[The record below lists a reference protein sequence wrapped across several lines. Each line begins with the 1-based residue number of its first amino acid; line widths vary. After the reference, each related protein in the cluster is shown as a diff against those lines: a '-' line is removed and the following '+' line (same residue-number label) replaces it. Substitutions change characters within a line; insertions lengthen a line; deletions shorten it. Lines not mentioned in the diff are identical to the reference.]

1 MRFRSLLIFLL
12 LIIFS
17 GLILSGCTLG
27 KEAKA
32 GLQIITGNQK
42 ASVFIDGSYLEK
54 SPLIQKDL
62 KPGEYLIRIEPDDA
76 DLVAY
81 ETPVTL
87 RSGLLTVLTW
97 EPGQTSEVSG
107 GVLYEME
114 KITTRDKS
122 EVTFITIPDGV
133 IIAID
138 GGDKQIAPLTLTNV
152 EPGQH
157 EFEASLPSYE
167 IQKHTINVVKGYR
180 MIVTIKLAKNDIL
193 PSPEPSPY
201 ISPINNNLPNDQ
213 TGDATQSG
221 QLIKISSTNYFQN
234 GQEVLRVR
242 SQAGGG
248 GKELGFAKVGQSY
261 EYLGETTNGWY
272 KIKFEEGE
280 GWVSGEYSILQ

>member
-1 MRFRSLLIFLL
+1 MLVL
-12 LIIFS
+12 FS
-17 GLILSGCTLG
+17 GLFLSGCTLR

-32 GLQIITGNQK
+32 GLQIITGSEP

-62 KPGEYLIRIEPDDA
+62 KPGEYLIRIQPDNSQLA
-76 DLVAY
+76 AY

-114 KITTRDKS
+114 KIGSKEKS
-122 EVTFITIPDGV
+122 EVTFISIPDGV

-138 GGDKQIAPLTLTNV
+138 SGEKQIAPLTLTDV

-157 EFEASLPSYE
+157 EFEATLPSYE
-167 IQKHTINVVKGYR
+167 VQKHTINVVKGYR
-180 MIVTIKLAKNDIL
+180 MMVTIKLAKNDIL
-193 PSPEPSPY
+193 PSPKPLPSPTTG
-201 ISPINNNLPNDQ
+201 STEASSSGDQ
-213 TGDATQSG
+213 SSEASQSG
-221 QLIKISSTNYFQN
+221 QSIRISTTNFFFN

-242 SQAGGG
+242 SRASGESG
-248 GKELGFAKVGQSY
+248 ELGYAKVGQTY
-261 EYLGETTNGWY
+261 DYLGETKDGWY
-272 KIKFEEGE
+272 KIKFNDTE
-280 GWVSGEYSILQ
+280 GWVSGNYSALQ

>member
-1 MRFRSLLIFLL
+1 LT
-12 LIIFS
+12 
-17 GLILSGCTLG
+17 LSGCTFG
-27 KEAKA
+27 KQAQA
-32 GLQIITGNQK
+32 GLQIITGSQTT
-42 ASVFIDGSYLEK
+42 SVFIDGSYLEK

-62 KPGEYLIRIEPDDA
+62 KPGEYLIRIQPDDSN
-76 DLVAY
+76 LVAY

-87 RSGLLTVLTW
+87 RPGLLTVLTW

-114 KITTRDKS
+114 RISTKDKS

-157 EFEASLPSYE
+157 EFEATLPSYE
-167 IQKHTINVVKGYR
+167 VQKHTINVVKGYR
-180 MIVTIKLAKNDIL
+180 MMVTIKLAKNDVL
-193 PSPEPSPY
+193 PSPKPSPQV
-201 ISPINNNLPNDQ
+201 IPVDTNSPSGQ
-213 TGDATQSG
+213 AGDASQSG
-221 QLIKISSTNYFQN
+221 QLVKISSTNFFQN

-242 SQAGGG
+242 AKAGGG

-261 EYLGETTNGWY
+261 EYSGETTNGWY
-272 KIKFEEGE
+272 KIKFENGE
-280 GWVSGEYSILQ
+280 GWVSGDYAELN